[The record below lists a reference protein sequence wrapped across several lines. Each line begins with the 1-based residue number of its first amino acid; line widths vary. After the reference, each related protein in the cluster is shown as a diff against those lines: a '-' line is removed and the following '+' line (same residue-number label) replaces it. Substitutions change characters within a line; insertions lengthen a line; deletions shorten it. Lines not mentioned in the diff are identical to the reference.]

1 MSPPAGVHSRSV
13 VVGAA
18 ATGRHLL
25 DIEGYS
31 HTKVLLPIGHSVELP
46 PFSVGERSWV
56 LNYYPNGCN
65 GLCDDF
71 ISISITHQPDDY
83 TVESYEVGVRVTLSL
98 LDQAGEPVLSQTQA
112 RVLYVDSYDEDAHG
126 NGITFNRFIERA
138 WLEESEHLRDD
149 CFTISCDVAVPLEV
163 RTEEKLGAE
172 APPAAAPLVVVP
184 PSDLHRHLAG
194 LLVTEEG
201 ADVTFRVAGET
212 FRAHRCVL
220 AARSTVFRAELF
232 GPMKEEES
240 DDATGANGD
249 AAVPIIRVDDMEAQ
263 VFRAL
268 LAFVYTDAL
277 PPDAPNTKRQEEAA
291 MLQRLLVAADR
302 YKLERLKLIC
312 EDKLCRHIDTG
323 SAATILALAEQR
335 SCRGLKKACLQ
346 FLGDPSNMND
356 VLARLRAFS

>member
-1 MSPPAGVHSRSV
+1 MSPPTGSDAGAPSRSA

-31 HTKVLLPIGHSVELP
+31 HTKALLPIGHSVQLP
-46 PFSVGERSWV
+46 PFSVGEHSWV
-56 LNYYPNGCN
+56 LNYYPNGYN
-65 GLCDDF
+65 GLCEDF
-71 ISISITHQPDDY
+71 ISISLTHPLGRDPVDLGA
-83 TVESYEVGVRVTLSL
+83 TAEVDVRVTLSL
-98 LDQAGEPVLSQTQA
+98 LDQAGEPVLSETETRA
-112 RVLYVDSYDEDAHG
+112 LYKFADDGRRIVFPDFIDRV
-126 NGITFNRFIERA
+126 
-138 WLEESEHLRDD
+138 WLERSEYLRDD
-149 CFTISCDVAVPLEV
+149 CFTISCDVVVPLEV
-163 RTEEKLGAE
+163 RT
-172 APPAAAPLVVVP
+172 AAAPFVVVP

-232 GPMKEEES
+232 GPMKEKES

-323 SAATILALAEQR
+323 SAAIILALAEQR